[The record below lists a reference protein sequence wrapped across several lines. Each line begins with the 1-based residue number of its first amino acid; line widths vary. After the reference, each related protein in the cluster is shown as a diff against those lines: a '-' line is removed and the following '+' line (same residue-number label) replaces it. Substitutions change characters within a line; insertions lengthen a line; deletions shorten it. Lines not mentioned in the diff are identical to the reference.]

1 MNRCVA
7 AVLAVALVAAP
18 SLAPAVQP
26 FRATYDVYRN
36 GSAVG
41 IATLQVVPA
50 DGRWRVDL
58 TMDGKGLFGLAGL
71 NAQQSTVFDEVNGAY
86 RPLGQS
92 TVRKALFTRK
102 QTTGVYDWAAGKA
115 TWTGDVK
122 AKRRAPVPLQPGD
135 MSGLLVNL
143 AVIRD
148 ARPGRTLDYR
158 YVDNGR
164 ARAQR
169 WVVAAQSETVQ
180 VGELSFDAWRVDRV
194 QAGGDSTSIW
204 VADGVPTPIRILQN
218 DDGVELDLRLS
229 QYTGA

>member
-1 MNRCVA
+1 MNRPAAALLVALLAAPVA
-7 AVLAVALVAAP
+7 AG
-18 SLAPAVQP
+18 AVQP
-26 FRATYDVYRN
+26 FRATYDVFRN
-36 GSAVG
+36 GNEVG
-41 IATLQVVPA
+41 VATLQVVPA

-58 TMDGKGLFGLAGL
+58 VMEGKGLFGLAGL
-71 NAQQSTVFDEVNGAY
+71 NAQQSTVFDEVNGTY

-115 TWTGDVK
+115 LWTGDVK

-148 ARPGRTLDYR
+148 AQPGRTLEYR

-164 ARAQR
+164 ARPQR
-169 WVVAAQSETVQ
+169 WIVAAQPETVM
-180 VGELSFDAWRVDRV
+180 VGELSYNAWRVDRV
-194 QAGGDSTSIW
+194 QAGGDSTAIW

-229 QYTGA
+229 QYKGA